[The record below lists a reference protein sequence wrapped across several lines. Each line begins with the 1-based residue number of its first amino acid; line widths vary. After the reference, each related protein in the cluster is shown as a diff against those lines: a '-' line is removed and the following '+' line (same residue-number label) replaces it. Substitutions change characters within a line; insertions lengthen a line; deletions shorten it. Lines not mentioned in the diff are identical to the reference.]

1 MRISDWSSDVCSSD
15 LEPRDRLSVVLLA
28 GLLAISSGSDSASCA
43 HAPPAQA
50 AGMPANSDDW
60 HSSPRNR
67 AQAVNETARSR
78 GVVFG
83 GERNDRAGVLSD
95 ALSARVSVEVCG
107 GVSGVSRVDANTRYR
122 PRVRGGPNGEG

>member
-50 AGMPANSDDW
+50 AGMPAHSDDW

-78 GVVFG
+78 GGALG
-83 GERNDRAGVLSD
+83 GERNDRVGSLRA
-95 ALSARVSVEVCG
+95 ALRSSVSI
-107 GVSGVSRVDANTRYR
+107 
-122 PRVRGGPNGEG
+122 